1 MKFMLLLMLALMIV
15 LFGSD
20 MNVNS
25 LPINA
30 SDVSS
35 VKMVKRDN
43 SMTIANTTAST
54 SVSNTTASTSVSNTT
69 ASISVSNTTTI
80 PSIIIES
87 TNNTNRNTSIKNIV
101 IMVIGSIL
109 IVVSMIQFIKH
120 RRKTPNKVVIKNTSI
135 PA

>member
-1 MKFMLLLMLALMIV
+1 MKFMLLLMLALILSLCGV
-15 LFGSD
+15 
-20 MNVNS
+20 NVNS

-43 SMTIANTTAST
+43 SMPIA
-54 SVSNTTASTSVSNTT
+54 NTTASTSVSNTT

-80 PSIIIES
+80 PSIISES

-101 IMVIGSIL
+101 ITVIGSIL
-109 IVVSMIQFIKH
+109 IVVSMIQYIKH
-120 RRKTPNKVVIKNTSI
+120 RRKLSNKVVIKNTSI
-135 PA
+135 PS

>member
-1 MKFMLLLMLALMIV
+1 MLALMIV

-43 SMTIANTTAST
+43 SMTIA
-54 SVSNTTASTSVSNTT
+54 NTTASTSVSNTT